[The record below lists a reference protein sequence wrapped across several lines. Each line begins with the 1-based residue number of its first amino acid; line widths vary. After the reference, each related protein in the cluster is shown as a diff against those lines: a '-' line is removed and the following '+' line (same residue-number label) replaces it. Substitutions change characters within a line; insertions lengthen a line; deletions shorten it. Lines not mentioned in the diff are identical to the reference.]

1 MRAVDEDIRK
11 AALSAGRH
19 IALAVEIAAKSGGE
33 YVTKQILTDTSGL
46 EYVKITI
53 GGDSDGVAIGKTYCA
68 KLVIKVPRY
77 IDISEKDRLIV
88 RVGYDTGANTSTGK
102 IPLGWFY
109 VDNIEINGYVAT
121 VTAFDKMLRGS
132 KNYISTLDYP
142 AVLPNVL
149 DEVCAKMGLSL
160 DSSVTV
166 PEYTI
171 NTPPIRGEDKDGN
184 ALYYSKREML
194 GFIGSLMGGNWF
206 INGGGHL
213 DISKIADSVDTI
225 SSENV
230 FESDINS
237 DVFTVTGISWNTGN
251 QTYKRQDVD
260 ARGVIEFYNP
270 LDVTQENIMAA
281 LEMAL
286 VGKSYYGG
294 KVKRQ
299 GAGWHEIGDI
309 VNVPIDKSGNTK
321 PILLTGIERVFEN
334 GGYTETWQ
342 SCALTE
348 SESNYTNESVDT
360 GSTSGGGDTFNDAI
374 ILTQGDLPY
383 LLHSY
388 SVVEYRKNWLIVSPG
403 PDANIIINNCIAYSN
418 EVIDATA
425 VIYTSLSFYA
435 TKSLSTAP
443 IQHTID
449 IRITQSG
456 RESDGTPYN
465 TVNSYD
471 NGSALAGQKTY
482 GTFGLALSFG
492 VIYAPN
498 DIFVNGYA
506 AINVWLIYQDKSGT
520 LIKRDPRIINYLVGF
535 GSIAEY
541 HAAIKLTK
549 EPLTDYEVIETTVTD
564 DGNSTLEKAMMYTDK
579 VAESLQESITNI
591 SESDREQIA
600 QNASDI
606 AAHDVRITAVEGE
619 VDTINAPSGGI
630 LAQSKAYTDFVA
642 DELRGE
648 FGS

>member
-1 MRAVDEDIRK
+1 MRNVTSDY
-11 AALSAGRH
+11 
-19 IALAVEIAAKSGGE
+19 LAQVKSGARQFGFM
-33 YVTKQILTDTSGL
+33 VQVQSG
-46 EYVKITI
+46 
-53 GGDSDGVAIGKTYCA
+53 AGKETLLLA
-68 KLVIKVPRY
+68 DIIS
-77 IDISEKDRLIV
+77 IDITRSISDQLQIGACMSDRL
-88 RVGYDTGANTSTGK
+88 TLQTKATSLFNERGK
-102 IPLGWFY
+102 KIWVYYRCTEPILDWVLLGTFY
-109 VDNIEINGYVAT
+109 VDECVTERGITAVIAYDMMSRLDKKVRWIDVSTATAPTFPCTMQDMLDYLCDRARVTTDFVCQNITVEKPPDGYTARELISYIAASHGGNARFSPSEVLQIRPYTQTSQLIKYGDCYSLDVASDNGYEVKGILFDRGGDDKIYIDGTSAEYDEDADGVVQAFNPFAT
-121 VTAFDKMLRGS
+121 VGIAEYAWDKLGGL
-132 KNYISTLDYP
+132 NYS
-142 AVLPNVL
+142 AV
-149 DEVCAKMGLSL
+149 S
-160 DSSVTV
+160 
-166 PEYTI
+166 
-171 NTPPIRGEDKDGN
+171 
-184 ALYYSKREML
+184 
-194 GFIGSLMGGNWF
+194 
-206 INGGGHL
+206 
-213 DISKIADSVDTI
+213 
-225 SSENV
+225 
-230 FESDINS
+230 
-237 DVFTVTGISWNTGN
+237 
-251 QTYKRQDVD
+251 
-260 ARGVIEFYNP
+260 
-270 LDVTQENIMAA
+270 
-281 LEMAL
+281 LEMPATNIFEPGD
-286 VGKSYYGG
+286 VITVQKSDDRTATAIVMEQVLSVSCTGG
-294 KVKRQ
+294 FVEKISCTAQ
-299 GAGWHEIGDI
+299 S
-309 VNVPIDKSGNTK
+309 KSQ
-321 PILLTGIERVFEN
+321 ERSANNRMEQ
-334 GGYTETWQ
+334 TEAQ
-342 SCALTE
+342 V
-348 SESNYTNESVDT
+348 SE
-360 GSTSGGGDTFNDAI
+360 GGGDTFNDAI

-403 PDANIIINNCIAYSN
+403 PDANIIINNCIAYSA

-435 TKSLSTAP
+435 AKSLSTAP

-498 DIFVNGYA
+498 DVFVNGYA

-579 VAESLQESITNI
+579 VAETLQESITNI

-630 LAQSKAYTDFVA
+630 LSQSKAYTDFVA

-648 FGS
+648 FGK